1 MLFECRMPSPSSNN
15 CPSHCSFEILVQ
27 VENESRAK
35 RRSIMNEALIKLVIS
50 LLPQETHLLII
61 ESINLCWTQDLHH
74 AHMIGGVFLVVLW
87 CGCKTRVFIHVF
99 EVKKHDIILIELSV
113 WLRSDHLL
121 SCILGEVPAPIIRNW
136 MQGIGLLWGGTFPFF
151 FLRTNEATSKQ
162 FYLAWT

>member
-74 AHMIGGVFLVVLW
+74 AHMIGGVFLVVL
-87 CGCKTRVFIHVF
+87 
-99 EVKKHDIILIELSV
+99 
-113 WLRSDHLL
+113 
-121 SCILGEVPAPIIRNW
+121 
-136 MQGIGLLWGGTFPFF
+136 
-151 FLRTNEATSKQ
+151 
-162 FYLAWT
+162 